1 MKAVVLAAG
10 KGERLRPLTDTTPKP
25 LIEVRG
31 RPLIVHH
38 LERLRDAGFTQ
49 IHINTSWLAEKLQ
62 TTLGDGSRHG
72 VHIHYSY
79 EGPEPLETGG
89 GLFKML
95 PALGRDP
102 FLVVNGDVFTD
113 FPFENL
119 KHSLKPDF
127 LAHLAMVPNPP
138 HHPKGDFHLSPA
150 GHLRRE
156 GEPKLTYSGIGVYKA
171 EFFQDCRAGKFPL
184 LPLLKQ
190 AMAQEALSGEL
201 YKGDW
206 FDVGTHQQLEKLNLG
221 RL

>member
-10 KGERLRPLTDTTPKP
+10 KGERLRPLTDTIPKP

-31 RPLIVHH
+31 KPLIVHH

-49 IHINTSWLAEKLQ
+49 LHINTSWLAESIQ
-62 TTLGDGSRHG
+62 TALGDGSRYG
-72 VHIHYSY
+72 VHIHFSY

-89 GLFKML
+89 GLFRML
-95 PALGRDP
+95 PALGREP

-113 FPFENL
+113 FPFETL
-119 KHSLKPDF
+119 KHKLKPDF
-127 LAHLAMVPNPP
+127 LAHLVMVANPA

-150 GHLRRE
+150 GHLRPT

-190 AMAQEALSGEL
+190 AMAAEALSGEQYL
-201 YKGDW
+201 GMWNDI
-206 FDVGTHQQLEKLNLG
+206 GTPAALAGLESA
-221 RL
+221 R

>member
-1 MKAVVLAAG
+1 V
-10 KGERLRPLTDTTPKP
+10 RLKPLTDTMPKP

-31 RPLIVHH
+31 KPLIVHH

-62 TTLGDGSRHG
+62 TALGDGSRYG

-95 PALGRDP
+95 PAIGREP

-119 KHSLKPDF
+119 KHKLKPDF
-127 LAHLAMVPNPP
+127 LAHLVMVPNPA

-150 GHLRRE
+150 GHLRAE
-156 GEPKLTYSGIGVYKA
+156 GEPKLTYSGIGVYRA
-171 EFFQDCRAGKFPL
+171 DLFQDRDAGKFPL
-184 LPLLKQ
+184 LPLFKQ
-190 AMAQEALSGEL
+190 AMAGEALSGEQYAGL
-201 YKGDW
+201 W
-206 FDVGTHQQLEKLNLG
+206 SDVGTPESLASFNK
-221 RL
+221 

>member
-10 KGERLRPLTDTTPKP
+10 KGERLRPLTDITPKP

-31 RPLIVHH
+31 KPLIVHH

-62 TTLGDGSRHG
+62 TALGEGSRYG

-95 PALGRDP
+95 PALGREP
-102 FLVVNGDVFTD
+102 FLVVNGDVYTD
-113 FPFENL
+113 LPFETL
-119 KHSLKPDF
+119 KHRLKPDF
-127 LAHLAMVPNPP
+127 LAHLVMVPNPV

-150 GHLRRE
+150 GHLRPT

-171 EFFQDCRAGKFPL
+171 EFFKDCRAGKFPV
-184 LPLLKQ
+184 LPLMKQ
-190 AMAQEALSGEL
+190 AMAAEALSGESYAGL
-201 YKGDW
+201 W
-206 FDVGTHQQLEKLNLG
+206 SDVGTPESLEKLK
-221 RL
+221 RQK

>member
-10 KGERLRPLTDTTPKP
+10 KGERLRPLTETTPKP

-31 RPLIVHH
+31 KPLIVHH

-49 IHINTSWLAEKLQ
+49 LHINTSWLAEKLQ
-62 TTLGDGSRHG
+62 TALGDGSRYG

-113 FPFENL
+113 FPFEIL
-119 KHSLKPDF
+119 KHKLKPDF
-127 LAHLAMVPNPP
+127 LAHLVMVSNPG
-138 HHPKGDFHLSPA
+138 HHLKGDFHLSPA
-150 GHLRRE
+150 GHLRTE
-156 GEPKLTYSGIGVYKA
+156 GEPKLTYSGIGVYRADLFKGR
-171 EFFQDCRAGKFPL
+171 DAGKFPL
-184 LPLLKQ
+184 LPLLRQ
-190 AMAQEALSGEL
+190 AMAAEALSGEH
-201 YKGDW
+201 YTGAW
-206 FDVGTHQQLEKLNLG
+206 SDVGTPESLANLNK
-221 RL
+221 

>member
-10 KGERLRPLTDTTPKP
+10 KGERLRPLTDATPKP

-31 RPLIVHH
+31 KPLIVHH
-38 LERLRDAGFTQ
+38 LERLRDAGFTH
-49 IHINTSWLAEKLQ
+49 IHVNTSWLADKLQ
-62 TTLGDGSRHG
+62 AALGDGSRYG
-72 VHIHYSY
+72 VHVHLSY

-95 PALGRDP
+95 PDLGRDP

-119 KHSLKPDF
+119 KHRLKADF
-127 LAHLAMVPNPP
+127 LAHLVMVPNPA
-138 HHPKGDFHLSPA
+138 HRPKGDFHLSPA
-150 GHLRRE
+150 GHLRQE

-190 AMAQEALSGEL
+190 AMAQEALSGEH
-201 YKGDW
+201 YAGVW
-206 FDVGTHQQLEKLNLG
+206 SDVGTHESLARLNK
-221 RL
+221 

>member
-1 MKAVVLAAG
+1 VKAVVLAAG
-10 KGERLRPLTDTTPKP
+10 KGERLRPLTESTPKP

-31 RPLIVHH
+31 KPLIVHH

-49 IHINTSWLAEKLQ
+49 LHINTSWLAEKLQ
-62 TTLGDGSRHG
+62 TALGDGSRYG

-95 PALGRDP
+95 PAIGREP

-113 FPFENL
+113 FPFETL
-119 KHSLKPDF
+119 KHRPKPDF
-127 LAHLAMVPNPP
+127 LAHLVMVPNPA
-138 HHPKGDFHLSPA
+138 HHPQGDFHLSPA
-150 GHLRRE
+150 GHLRAE

-184 LPLLKQ
+184 LPLFKQ
-190 AMAQEALSGEL
+190 AMAGEALSGERYAGL
-201 YKGDW
+201 W
-206 FDVGTHQQLEKLNLG
+206 SDVGTPESLASFNK
-221 RL
+221 

>member
-10 KGERLRPLTDTTPKP
+10 KGERLRPLTETTPKP

-31 RPLIVHH
+31 KPLIVHH
-38 LERLRDAGFTQ
+38 LERLRDSGLTQ
-49 IHINTSWLAEKLQ
+49 LHINTSWLADKLQ
-62 TTLGDGSRHG
+62 TALGDGSRYG

-113 FPFENL
+113 FPFETL
-119 KHSLKPDF
+119 KHKLKPDF
-127 LAHLAMVPNPP
+127 LAHLVMVANPE

-150 GHLRRE
+150 GHLRLE
-156 GEPKLTYSGIGVYKA
+156 GEPKLTYSGIGVYKG
-171 EFFQDCRAGKFPL
+171 EFFKDCRAGKFPL

-190 AMAQEALSGEL
+190 AMAQEALSGEH
-201 YKGDW
+201 YKGQW
-206 FDVGTHQQLEKLNLG
+206 SDVGTLESLNKLTAEK
-221 RL
+221 

>member
-10 KGERLRPLTDTTPKP
+10 KGERLRPLTDTIPKP

-31 RPLIVHH
+31 KPLIVHH

-49 IHINTSWLAEKLQ
+49 LHINTSWLAESIQ
-62 TTLGDGSRHG
+62 TALGDGSRYG
-72 VHIHYSY
+72 VHIHFSY

-89 GLFKML
+89 GLFRML
-95 PALGRDP
+95 PALGREP

-113 FPFENL
+113 FPFETL
-119 KHSLKPDF
+119 KHKLKPDF
-127 LAHLAMVPNPP
+127 LAHLVMVANPA

-150 GHLRRE
+150 GHLRPA

-190 AMAQEALSGEL
+190 AMAAEALSGEQYL
-201 YKGDW
+201 GMWNDI
-206 FDVGTHQQLEKLNLG
+206 GTPAALAGLESA
-221 RL
+221 R

>member
-31 RPLIVHH
+31 QPLIVHH

-49 IHINTSWLAEKLQ
+49 LHINTSWLAEKLQ
-62 TTLGDGSRHG
+62 VALGDGSRYG
-72 VHIHYSY
+72 VRIHYSY

-95 PALGRDP
+95 PALGREP

-113 FPFENL
+113 FPFETL
-119 KHSLKPDF
+119 KHKLKPDF
-127 LAHLAMVPNPP
+127 LAHLVMVANPA
-138 HHPKGDFHLSPA
+138 HHLKGDFHLSPA
-150 GHLRRE
+150 GHLRPT

-171 EFFQDCRAGKFPL
+171 EFFKDCRAGKFPL
-184 LPLLKQ
+184 LPLFKQ
-190 AMAQEALSGEL
+190 AMADEALSGEHYAGL
-201 YKGDW
+201 W
-206 FDVGTHQQLEKLNLG
+206 SDVGTPESLAKFSK
-221 RL
+221 